1 MRIWLFLAC
10 DITIAS
16 AINMCMTIVHPSLT
30 QNELRTPLDLSA
42 FSCQQ
47 ISVSFVVV
55 SKYNISQYSPRSQIC
70 VPGCKYMHTSLTH
83 VFYCHSLP
91 RRGFLLLL
99 HNYINSIH
107 SPCRHFTTISAIAW
121 WKVGFAF
128 AQTPIHYSRLTYLPA
143 KLNVSKHTH
152 PLLGKSTILSKS
164 PHKRQCGQTTPPLLV
179 YIIHT

>member
-47 ISVSFVVV
+47 ISVSFAVV

-70 VPGCKYMHTSLTH
+70 VPGCKYMHTSLAH
-83 VFYCHSLP
+83 LFYCHSLP
-91 RRGFLLLL
+91 RGGYLLLL
-99 HNYINSIH
+99 HNIHKQYSLTMQAFHDNQCNSLMESGVCI
-107 SPCRHFTTISAIAW
+107 CTNT
-121 WKVGFAF
+121 
-128 AQTPIHYSRLTYLPA
+128 
-143 KLNVSKHTH
+143 N
-152 PLLGKSTILSKS
+152 PLL
-164 PHKRQCGQTTPPLLV
+164 
-179 YIIHT
+179 